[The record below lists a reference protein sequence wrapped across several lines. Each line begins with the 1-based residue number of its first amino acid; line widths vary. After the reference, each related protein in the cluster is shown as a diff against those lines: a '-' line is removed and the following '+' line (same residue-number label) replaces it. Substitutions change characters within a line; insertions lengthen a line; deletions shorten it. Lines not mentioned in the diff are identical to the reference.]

1 MVEQQETCV
10 SNLKEKRKMMKIWH
24 WLETP
29 GIWDQF
35 SSAKGLFNSV
45 LYLELFFMRKK
56 LFTQRI
62 SNVLHWPDLDKT

>member
-1 MVEQQETCV
+1 MALAGDSRYLGSV
-10 SNLKEKRKMMKIWH
+10 LI
-24 WLETP
+24 
-29 GIWDQF
+29 
-35 SSAKGLFNSV
+35 SAKGLFNSV